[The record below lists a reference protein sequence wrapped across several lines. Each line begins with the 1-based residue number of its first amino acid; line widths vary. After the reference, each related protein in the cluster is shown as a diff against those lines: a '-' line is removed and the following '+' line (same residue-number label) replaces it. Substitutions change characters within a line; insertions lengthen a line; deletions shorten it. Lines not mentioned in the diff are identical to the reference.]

1 MGEDER
7 VIDLIRV
14 HLARYPE
21 MRIMDLYRLLHQ
33 ATFGTGHAIT
43 GKKEAREW
51 LEFELNHVTPS
62 RTEAPAESVHPDG
75 DIVRLCLRTYAANR
89 GKIKPLLEAYIHSAD
104 SVRGDPAV
112 MAARWRLVEKM
123 VQGGE
128 LNAEYFP
135 ARDVMLFGRV
145 RAHEQW
151 PAVQHSPEYE
161 AVYHPV
167 YRLLTRADA
176 EAVYHKLG
184 VPLQVI

>member
-7 VIDLIRV
+7 VIELIRV

-21 MRIMDLYRLLHQ
+21 MRMMDLYRLLHQ
-33 ATFGTGHAIT
+33 ATFGPGHRIT

-51 LEFELNHVTPS
+51 LEFQMDHVTPS
-62 RTEAPAESVHPDG
+62 RTEAAAEAVHPDG
-75 DIVRLCLRTYAANR
+75 EIVRVNLRHYVALG
-89 GKIKPLLEAYIHSAD
+89 GKSKPLLEAVIHSAD
-104 SVRGDPAV
+104 WVRGDTAV
-112 MAARWRLVEKM
+112 MAGRWRLVESLA
-123 VQGGE
+123 QAGD

-135 ARDVMLFGRV
+135 VREVLLFGRV

-167 YRLLTRADA
+167 YRLLTRSDA
-176 EAVYHKLG
+176 EAVYQKLG